1 MWLAR
6 AQTVVID
13 ERGHAHLGEN
23 AFDVVLCRGKD
34 PNTFLTVPLERGA
47 VPSVESFDS
56 LSAPPRI
63 AFGGPYV
70 GLLARIDGEGRRRD
84 PGDFEPAPYKTMGA
98 KQVLLDELR
107 AREGWLG
114 YMTNRCAPTIV
125 EQVVSHETMRRRF
138 L

>member
-23 AFDVVLCRGKD
+23 AFVVVLCRGKD
-34 PNTFLTVPLERGA
+34 EGTFLTVPLERGS
-47 VPSVESFDS
+47 VPSVERFDS
-56 LSAPPRI
+56 LAAPPCI
-63 AFGGPYV
+63 AFGGPHM
-70 GLLARIDGEGRRRD
+70 GLLARIDDEGRQHD
-84 PGDFEPAPYKTMGA
+84 PDGFEPAPYETMSD
-98 KQVLLDELR
+98 KQALLDELR
-107 AREGWLG
+107 AREGWIG
-114 YMTNRCAPTIV
+114 YVTNRCAPTIV